1 MSYVNQTR
9 HANPAAVTAAVA
21 INGGMI
27 AALILMTVTG
37 SIPSNRP
44 PLKTFTVQN
53 KVPPPEIK
61 TEPKKDE
68 AQIQT
73 LPPVFV
79 PDLSKPIID
88 PPIDQISTTTQ
99 PPVTPPLPNGGI
111 LGASTQTAMVDLKK
125 IIPPIAPPAP
135 LFKAASRDARFA
147 DRFQPA
153 YPTGMLQREI
163 EGSVTVRVLIGTDGR
178 VRSVTIISAATPE
191 FAAATERQAL
201 TQWRFKPAARGGA
214 AVEDWQTLTVR
225 FDIK

>member
-1 MSYVNQTR
+1 MSYVSQTR
-9 HANPAAVTAAVA
+9 HASPAAVTAAVV

-37 SIPSNRP
+37 SVSDKKPRII
-44 PLKTFTVQN
+44 TFAVPN
-53 KVPPPEIK
+53 KVPPPEAK

-68 AQIQT
+68 TQIKT

-79 PDLSKPIID
+79 PDLNKPIIE
-88 PPIDQISTTTQ
+88 PPINQISTTTQ
-99 PPVTPPLPNGGI
+99 PPVTPPLPSGGI
-111 LGASTQTAMVDLKK
+111 LGTGTQTAILDVKK
-125 IIPPIAPPAP
+125 IIPPIAPI
-135 LFKAASRDARFA
+135 FKAASRDVRFA
-147 DRFQPA
+147 NKFQPA

-163 EGSVTVRVLIGTDGR
+163 EGSVTLRVLIGTDGR
-178 VRSVTIISAATPE
+178 VRSVTVISAATPE

-201 TQWRFKPAARGGA
+201 TQWRFKPATRGGA